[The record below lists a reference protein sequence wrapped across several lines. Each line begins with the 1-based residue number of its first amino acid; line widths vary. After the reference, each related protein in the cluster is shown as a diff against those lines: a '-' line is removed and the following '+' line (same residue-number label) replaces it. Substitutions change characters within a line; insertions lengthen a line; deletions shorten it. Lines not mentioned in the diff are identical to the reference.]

1 MNDSHE
7 PDEKMLTDAV
17 RRQVEADNRESAAD
31 DSPMGPVGNVPSR
44 QESHQRAAEGG
55 LTEAARPGQGP
66 TADDAAPETLLPDD
80 GSRSPAEAVIED
92 GAADT
97 ELTEVG
103 RGDIGGGR
111 GLDEAELGRA
121 RPLDGK
127 PWDGNPGEPLEPA
140 TAVDNNLATPPL
152 DESDKA

>member
-1 MNDSHE
+1 MNRDRHE
-7 PDEKMLTDAV
+7 PDEQFLTESA
-17 RRQVEADNRESAAD
+17 RRQVEQDYRDAPT
-31 DSPMGPVGNVPSR
+31 DSPMGPIGEVPSR
-44 QESHQRAAEGG
+44 HEAGDRSAEAG

-97 ELTEVG
+97 ELTEAG

-127 PWDGNPGEPLEPA
+127 PWDGNPDEPLEPA